1 MISSY
6 TVDDITIIKYAGVD
20 DYNHP
25 IATSEVDVKGY
36 IEYKTKLL
44 SDLTGE
50 QVVAGT
56 KGRVMTSALIHLAGS
71 IDVPLGRALKPEDRL
86 KFNDIE
92 HRILVI
98 EKPKAFSNPHYEV
111 WVA

>member
-1 MISSY
+1 
-6 TVDDITIIKYAGVD
+6 
-20 DYNHP
+20 
-25 IATSEVDVKGY
+25 
-36 IEYKTKLL
+36 
-44 SDLTGE
+44 
-50 QVVAGT
+50 
-56 KGRVMTSALIHLAGS
+56 MTSALIHLAGS
-71 IDVPLGRALKPEDRL
+71 IDVPLGRALKHEDRL

>member
-6 TVDDITIIKYAGVD
+6 AVDDITIIKYAGVD
-20 DYNHP
+20 DYNEP

-36 IEYKTKLL
+36 IEYKTRLI

-56 KGRVMTSALIHLAGS
+56 KGRTMTSALIHLAES
-71 IDVPLGRALKPEDRL
+71 IEIPLGRALRHEDIL
-86 KFNDIE
+86 KFNDIK

-111 WVA
+111 WVS